1 MCASLVSERA
11 AITRFLDPHYLVM
24 GLTTKAQ
31 KFQGFFRNSIDD
43 EINSLVRSD
52 SIGFFLNFD
61 WFFKM
66 KFDFKPCILNS
77 QLNRT
82 HIPKQKKKLLIESL
96 VFQLCPSL
104 NPH

>member
-31 KFQGFFRNSIDD
+31 KFQVFFRNSIDD

-82 HIPKQKKKLLIESL
+82 RIPKQIK
-96 VFQLCPSL
+96 
-104 NPH
+104 NY